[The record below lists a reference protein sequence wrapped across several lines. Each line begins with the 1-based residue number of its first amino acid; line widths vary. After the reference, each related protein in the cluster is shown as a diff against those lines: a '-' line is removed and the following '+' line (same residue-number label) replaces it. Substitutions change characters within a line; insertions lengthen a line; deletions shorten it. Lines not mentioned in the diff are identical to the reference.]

1 MSMYKGLT
9 YGPVLITKGLHKG
22 KIGYF
27 DDTDTDNKLIIY
39 PNMPTHC
46 NDYYKVNISEA
57 TSVLIVHTGAE
68 ISLKSVPHG
77 AGVPLWVSSAWIP
90 SFGALYKGLVLF
102 ATLVG
107 GCGC

>member
-1 MSMYKGLT
+1 MYKGLT

-46 NDYYKVNISEA
+46 NDY
-57 TSVLIVHTGAE
+57 
-68 ISLKSVPHG
+68 
-77 AGVPLWVSSAWIP
+77 
-90 SFGALYKGLVLF
+90 
-102 ATLVG
+102 
-107 GCGC
+107 